1 MNAHPFIGRMTART
15 VGGHNTGKVRDY
27 MTRKVVTCS
36 PHASL
41 LEVQGLLADRDL
53 TRTVVVDTNR
63 NPVGIISQKDVM
75 RFALTDKTK
84 RRFEEVHAHEVM
96 SCGLTTIKPDAR
108 MAQAAEAMIRQK
120 RSSLLVRNGGPE
132 GIVTK
137 TDIARYLDAEGGGIY
152 SVGHFM
158 TLHPVTVNP
167 TQSIFSI
174 IDLMSQR
181 EISRVI
187 VVEDNNKAQGII
199 TLADFSRRLAYS
211 LFNLSKTLLVEKDE
225 APAVFLERAEAIG
238 LKAKHFMTQHPITLS
253 HDLDLADAARLMM
266 KHDISGLPVTD
277 NSENLVGIV
286 SKTDITRAVA
296 YERDSTAHTILRNP
310 YSKLNRMLPFHVKS

>member
-1 MNAHPFIGRMTART
+1 
-15 VGGHNTGKVRDY
+15 
-27 MTRKVVTCS
+27 MTREVVTCS
-36 PHASL
+36 PQASL
-41 LEVQGLLADRDL
+41 VDVQGLLADQDL
-53 TRTVVVDTNR
+53 TRIVVVDSEG
-63 NPVGIISQKDVM
+63 NPVGIISEKDVM

-84 RRFEEVHAHEVM
+84 RRFEGVHAKEVM
-96 SCGLTTIKPDAR
+96 SCGLTTIKPDAL
-108 MAQAAEAMIRQK
+108 MSQAAGAMIRQK

-137 TDIARYLDAEGGGIY
+137 TDIVRYLDANGGSVY
-152 SVGHFM
+152 SVSHFM

-187 VVEDNNKAQGII
+187 VVDDNDKPQGII

-211 LFNLSKTLLVEKDE
+211 LLNLSKTMLAERDQ
-225 APAVFLERAEAIG
+225 APAAFLERAAAIG
-238 LKAKHFMTQHPITLS
+238 LKAKHFMTERPITLS
-253 HDLDLADAARLMM
+253 HDSNLADAARLMM
-266 KHDISGLPVTD
+266 RHDISGLPITD
-277 NSENLVGIV
+277 DSRNLVGIV

-296 YERDSTAHTILRNP
+296 HERDATADTILRNP
-310 YSKLNRMLPFHVKS
+310 YSKLSQMLSRSALLP

>member
-1 MNAHPFIGRMTART
+1 
-15 VGGHNTGKVRDY
+15 
-27 MTRKVVTCS
+27 MTRKVVTC
-36 PHASL
+36 PPQASL
-41 LEVQGLLADRDL
+41 LDVQRLLAEQGL
-53 TRTVVVDTNR
+53 TRIVVVDSNG
-63 NPVGIISQKDVM
+63 NPMGIISEKDVM
-75 RFALTDKTK
+75 KFALTDKTM
-84 RRFEEVHAHEVM
+84 RGFEEVHAQEVM

-120 RSSLLVRNGGPE
+120 KSSLMVRNGEPE

-137 TDIARYLDAEGGGIY
+137 TDIVKYLGAEGGEIY

-158 TLHPVTVNP
+158 TLHPVTVSP

-174 IDLMSQR
+174 IDLMSQH

-187 VVEDNNKAQGII
+187 VVDDNNKPQGII
-199 TLADFSRRLAYS
+199 TLADFSQRLAYS
-211 LFNLSKTLLVEKDE
+211 LFNLSKRLLVAKDE
-225 APAVFLERAEAIG
+225 TPAAFLERAAAIG

-253 HDLDLADAARLMM
+253 HDSDLADAARLMT

-277 NSENLVGIV
+277 DSNLEGIV

-296 YERDSTAHTILRNP
+296 YERNAMARTTLRDP
-310 YSKLNRMLPFHVKS
+310 AQS